1 MATVGSALVCS
12 VRLAFSSGVSTS
24 EIFCP
29 EPLDRRDLSDL
40 GLPKLSP
47 RPRFVDS
54 PAWEG
59 AIFMAAAAGLAA

>member
-40 GLPKLSP
+40 GLPKLSL

-59 AIFMAAAAGLAA
+59 AILWQQQPG